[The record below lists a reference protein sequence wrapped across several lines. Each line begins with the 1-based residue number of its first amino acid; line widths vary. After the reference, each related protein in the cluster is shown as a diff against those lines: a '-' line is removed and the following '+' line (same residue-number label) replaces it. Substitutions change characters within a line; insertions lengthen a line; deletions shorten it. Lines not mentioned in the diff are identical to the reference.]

1 MPSFKRKAL
10 FECFDR
16 TDLLDDESQMDSCS
30 QTIGRSLTSSK
41 QIKRREKEADKCK
54 KNTSTNKYAIP
65 QKTGFC
71 LKKNYFYT
79 FKI

>member
-54 KNTSTNKYAIP
+54 KIHQQTNTQFHRK
-65 QKTGFC
+65 QDFV
-71 LKKNYFYT
+71 
-79 FKI
+79 